1 MTSEMDQAIS
11 KYFSLLKKWN
21 RSIRLVSSAESED
34 EFRQRHVRDVE
45 EILPLLAGINTMIDI
60 GTGAGLPG
68 IPIKIARP
76 EIDVV
81 LLDHPTAGTKIDE
94 VVESLRAAKPG
105 LTIVGNSGADRRQ
118 EFARA
123 GVKRFLDKPW
133 RVDELITIL
142 KGRMRSCGECG
153 LPLPLRRPL
162 EGEVGGHWVC
172 AFCGSRYLGLLDEDA
187 PEQLIS
193 NARRAECT

>member
-1 MTSEMDQAIS
+1 MS
-11 KYFSLLKKWN
+11 N
-21 RSIRLVSSAESED
+21 RTNNP
-34 EFRQRHVRDVE
+34 
-45 EILPLLAGINTMIDI
+45 EILVVDDDGVFRGAVELQLEQHSLVCRTATSYQEAQLVLQRAPAIDI
-60 GTGAGLPG
+60 
-68 IPIKIARP
+68 
-76 EIDVV
+76 V
-81 LLDHPTAGTKIDE
+81 LLDHPPAATSMGD
-94 VVESLRAAKPG
+94 VVKSLRAARPG

-162 EGEVGGHWVC
+162 EGEVGGQWVC